1 MRREFADRAAG
12 ERRTEKKARNGK
24 ESREAILCPV
34 EKRCGGCQLLG
45 VDYRVQIKRKQKQ
58 LEELLG
64 GLCPVRGM
72 IGMENPFHYR
82 HKVHAVFSHDRR
94 GNAISGIYQ
103 ENTHKVVPVERCL
116 IEDEQADAIIGTI
129 RGMLRS
135 FKIRTYD
142 EDTEYGLLRHVLIRK
157 GYATGEIMVVL
168 VTASPVFPSRNNFVR
183 ALREKHPEITTI
195 VLNINKAFTSMVL
208 GDRETVLYGPGYIR
222 DKLCG
227 MTFRISPRSFYQI
240 NPVQTQALYTEAIRL
255 CQLTGK
261 ETVLDAYCGTG
272 TIGMI
277 ASRQA
282 AQVIGV
288 ELNPDAV
295 KDAKK
300 NARENK
306 VDNIRFFCADAG
318 DWMRQ
323 AAEEGYMPQ
332 VVLMDPPRAGCS
344 RAFLQAL
351 LETRPERIVYIS
363 CMVETQA
370 RDLQVLVQGGYRVRH
385 IQPVD
390 MFPHTNHVECIVS
403 MTRK

>member
-1 MRREFADRAAG
+1 MSLQTKGKRMKQQHENRTATQQV
-12 ERRTEKKARNGK
+12 ERP
-24 ESREAILCPV
+24 LCPV
-34 EKRCGGCQLLG
+34 ARKCGGCQLQNMEYVRQLSFKQGVVRKWLG
-45 VDYRVQIKRKQKQ
+45 RYGTIQPI
-58 LEELLG
+58 LG
-64 GLCPVRGM
+64 MKHPY
-72 IGMENPFHYR
+72 HYR
-82 HKVHAVFSHDRR
+82 NKVQAAFGYDRR
-94 GNAISGIYQ
+94 GKIISGVYQ
-103 ENTHKVVPVERCL
+103 SSTHHIVPVTSCL
-116 IEDEQADAIIGTI
+116 TEDETADRIIGTI
-129 RGMLRS
+129 RSLMPS
-135 FKIRTYD
+135 FHMTAFDERT
-142 EDTEYGLLRHVLIRK
+142 GRGFLRHVLIK
-157 GYATGEIMVVL
+157 CGFSTGEVMVVL
-168 VTASPVFPSRNNFVR
+168 VAATPVFPGKNHFLLE
-183 ALREKHPEITTI
+183 LRRRHPEITTI

-403 MTRK
+403 LTRK

>member
-1 MRREFADRAAG
+1 MELRRR
-12 ERRTEKKARNGK
+12 
-24 ESREAILCPV
+24 
-34 EKRCGGCQLLG
+34 
-45 VDYRVQIKRKQKQ
+45 
-58 LEELLG
+58 
-64 GLCPVRGM
+64 
-72 IGMENPFHYR
+72 
-82 HKVHAVFSHDRR
+82 
-94 GNAISGIYQ
+94 
-103 ENTHKVVPVERCL
+103 
-116 IEDEQADAIIGTI
+116 
-129 RGMLRS
+129 
-135 FKIRTYD
+135 
-142 EDTEYGLLRHVLIRK
+142 
-157 GYATGEIMVVL
+157 
-168 VTASPVFPSRNNFVR
+168 
-183 ALREKHPEITTI
+183 HPEITTI

-222 DKLCG
+222 DHLCG

-240 NPVQTQALYTEAIRL
+240 NPRPDPGTVYRSHSALCL
-255 CQLTGK
+255 DGK
-261 ETVLDAYCGTG
+261 RNGTG
-272 TIGMI
+272 CLLRDGNHRDDCIPAGGPGD
-277 ASRQA
+277 R
-282 AQVIGV
+282 G

-370 RDLQVLVQGGYRVRH
+370 RDVQVLVQGGYRVRH
-385 IQPVD
+385 IQPWICSPTPT
-390 MFPHTNHVECIVS
+390 M
-403 MTRK
+403 

>member
-1 MRREFADRAAG
+1 MPSFHITAFD
-12 ERRTEKKARNGK
+12 ERTG
-24 ESREAILCPV
+24 
-34 EKRCGGCQLLG
+34 
-45 VDYRVQIKRKQKQ
+45 
-58 LEELLG
+58 
-64 GLCPVRGM
+64 RG
-72 IGMENPFHYR
+72 F
-82 HKVHAVFSHDRR
+82 
-94 GNAISGIYQ
+94 
-103 ENTHKVVPVERCL
+103 
-116 IEDEQADAIIGTI
+116 
-129 RGMLRS
+129 
-135 FKIRTYD
+135 
-142 EDTEYGLLRHVLIRK
+142 LRHVLVKR
-157 GYATGEIMVVL
+157 GFSTGEVMVVL
-168 VTASPVFPSRNNFVR
+168 VAATPVFPGKNHFLLE
-183 ALREKHPEITTI
+183 LRRRHPEITTI

-240 NPVQTQALYTEAIRL
+240 NPVQTHALYTEAIRL
-255 CQLTGK
+255 CALTGK

-351 LETRPERIVYIS
+351 LETRPERIVFVLYGGNPGPGCAGAGTGGIPGAPYPAGRYVPRHQPCRMCGAFVPIRAGRHHDDRPA
-363 CMVETQA
+363 CMKYG
-370 RDLQVLVQGGYRVRH
+370 RVL
-385 IQPVD
+385 
-390 MFPHTNHVECIVS
+390 
-403 MTRK
+403 